1 MTLTKKHSLH
11 LMMNQMLDNSFL
23 AQIKFCELNLLFKG
37 LFQVNHKDIPLVWLE
52 IYLILQEKK
61 TVEFTAYMVRTEN
74 LEGHTSCRNVDNL
87 LGL

>member
-1 MTLTKKHSLH
+1 M
-11 LMMNQMLDNSFL
+11 
-23 AQIKFCELNLLFKG
+23 
-37 LFQVNHKDIPLVWLE
+37 NHKDIPLVWLE